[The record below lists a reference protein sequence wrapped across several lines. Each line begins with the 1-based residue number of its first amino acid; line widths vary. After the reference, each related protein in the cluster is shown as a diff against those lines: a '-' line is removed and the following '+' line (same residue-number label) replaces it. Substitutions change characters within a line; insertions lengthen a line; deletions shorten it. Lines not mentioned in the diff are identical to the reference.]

1 MDKLVI
7 FKNIIVIILLSA
19 LFSQVSWWVLLNTEK
34 AKDKLD
40 PQIQQ
45 TMTEAGEPSIENL
58 PSAFWLAF
66 IAYMPFWV
74 VTFSIIKIFAELE
87 RKNSRTSPIYQQTI

>member
-1 MDKLVI
+1 MDKLI
-7 FKNIIVIILLSA
+7 LIKNIAVILLLSA

-34 AKDKLD
+34 AKLELD
-40 PQIQQ
+40 PNIQE
-45 TMTEAGEPSIENL
+45 TMSQADVSTVSNL

-74 VTFSIIKIFAELE
+74 VTLTIIKVFAELE
-87 RKNSRTSPIYQQTI
+87 RKRSRSSPIYQQTI